1 MTVLFDDVAASLK
14 RGVPCRFRP
23 LNTHSSADKLL
34 FFTDGNVFF
43 FFVLLDTGE
52 QAEGSSLQ
60 SN

>member
-23 LNTHSSADKLL
+23 LNTAAAVRISFYFSRMEM
-34 FFTDGNVFF
+34 